1 MVNQKKLIEVFEKW
15 AGEKSF
21 SFSPLPISGSVRRY
35 FRIRS
40 KSKSALAV
48 YNPDKREN
56 RAFIYLAKHFSKH
69 QLNVPKIY
77 SQNLNENIYL
87 VEDLGE
93 TTLYSQIINSSG
105 KNFAGSIQLIK
116 NALSE
121 LPRFQIIASRG
132 LDYTKCY
139 PRPAFD
145 KQSIM
150 WDLNYFKYYFL
161 KLSGISFD
169 EQKLEDDFN
178 TFSNFLVTADKNYFM
193 YRDFNSRN
201 IMIKDGN
208 LYFIDF
214 QGGRKGPLQYDLAS
228 FLYSSKINFND
239 ELREILFDHYI
250 KSVLIYKKI
259 DIAKFKKHYYPF
271 VLVRILQML
280 GAYGYRGYFEGKS
293 HFLTSIP
300 FAVNNLKLILAKK
313 KINLK
318 LPELTKTLLAV
329 VQSDRFSG
337 LVEESVETKKL
348 TVRINSFSYRDKLP
362 VDYTGNGGGF
372 VFDCRAIPNPGRLD
386 EYKPL
391 TGKDQSVQQFL
402 ESQVEVVKFLTE
414 SFDLVEQ
421 SVVNYI
427 QRGWT
432 DLMINYGCTGGQHR
446 SVYCAEKLGEY
457 LKQKFNI
464 TVLVNHTKLNQ
475 QDNL

>member
-1 MVNQKKLIEVFEKW
+1 MVNQKKIIEIFEKW
-15 AGEKSF
+15 AGEKSV
-21 SFSPLPISGSVRRY
+21 SFSPLPISGSIRRY
-35 FRIRS
+35 FRIHS
-40 KSKSALAV
+40 KSKSVLAV
-48 YNPDKREN
+48 YNTDKREN
-56 RAFIYLAKHFSKH
+56 QSFIYLAKHFRKH

-77 SQNLNENIYL
+77 SNDINENIYL
-87 VEDLGE
+87 VEDLGD
-93 TTLYSQIINSSG
+93 TTLYSQIINSSVE
-105 KNFAGSIQLIK
+105 NFAGTIQLIK

-121 LPRFQIIASRG
+121 LPRFQIIASKG

-145 KQSIM
+145 YQSIM

-161 KLSGISFD
+161 KLSGVSFD

-201 IMIKDGN
+201 IMIKEGD

-239 ELREILFDHYI
+239 GLRENLFEHYI
-250 KSVLIYKKI
+250 ESILDYKKL
-259 DIAKFKKHYYPF
+259 DITKFKKHYYPF

-300 FAVNNLKLILAKK
+300 FAVNNLKLILGKK

-318 LPELTKTLLAV
+318 LPELNKCLLAV
-329 VQSDRFSG
+329 IQSDKFSG
-337 LVEESVETKKL
+337 SVEESVETKKL

-391 TGKDQSVQQFL
+391 TGKDKSVQQFL
-402 ESQVEVVKFLTE
+402 ESQVEVVKFLKE

-427 QRGWT
+427 HRGWT

-446 SVYCAEKLGEY
+446 SVYCAEKLGEH
-457 LKQKFNI
+457 LKQKFDIN
-464 TVLVNHTKLNQ
+464 VLVNHTKLNQ
-475 QDNL
+475 